1 MLPRQLVDCQ
11 TTLER
16 QDLSRP
22 YLAHHE
28 LESIIIVIVI
38 TIIIITTVIIYQTV
52 MSLAN
57 ACTGQQQV
65 CVLDNIHKA
74 RIWVLQRRQNGVTQ
88 RVVLL
93 LTVVGIIG

>member
-1 MLPRQLVDCQ
+1 MLPLQLVDCQ
-11 TTLER
+11 TALER
-16 QDLSRP
+16 QYLSRP

-28 LESIIIVIVI
+28 LESIIIVIVTTINI
-38 TIIIITTVIIYQTV
+38 TVVIIYQTV
-52 MSLAN
+52 MSLAH
-57 ACTGQQQV
+57 ACTWQQQV

-74 RIWVLQRRQNGVTQ
+74 WIWVLQRRQNGIAQ